1 MILFKLATAQTGY
14 KPAYKKRKDNA
25 ILKIS
30 KFEDG
35 SIEFALLSLDGQI
48 ELGHVTIEDA
58 KHALGPFL
66 FN

>member
-1 MILFKLATAQTGY
+1 MATTAQAGY
-14 KPAYKKRKDNA
+14 KPIHEKRKDNA

-35 SIEFALLSLDGQI
+35 SVEIALLSIDGRT

-58 KHALGPFL
+58 KHSLAPFL